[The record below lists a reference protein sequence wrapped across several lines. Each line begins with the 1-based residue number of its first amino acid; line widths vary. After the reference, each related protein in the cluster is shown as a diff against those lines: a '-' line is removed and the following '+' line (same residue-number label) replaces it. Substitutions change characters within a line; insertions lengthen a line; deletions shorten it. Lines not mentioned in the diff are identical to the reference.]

1 MPEISVIIPVYNKRK
16 YIETTLRSVLEQSF
30 RDLEVIA
37 VNDGSTDES
46 LVVLNQMAEVDQRV
60 RVIDIPNGGVS
71 NARNVGLACA
81 RGQWIQFLDA
91 DDLLE
96 PEYFSKVMDF
106 LKENPVDILF
116 SGFTMVDSNMNL
128 IKEIALPEEGFKNQ
142 EQLCRSFIQY
152 QYNNGFFGFISNK
165 FFRHSLLE
173 RSGARFPVGTTLA
186 EDLDFYARLYPAV
199 EAAYFWSGKSFCYLQ
214 TETNYTHNVKIDYY
228 SQLEIHLDIKAW
240 FQKSGL
246 YLTYK
251 DQLDSKIAQYAA
263 YILFYAHEDGKDLS
277 EGFAFLRGR
286 PEIMAC
292 IDPRYMNGFYKMILL
307 ALKRGKLSAIKGM
320 FAIRSGARSLYR
332 SIIHHE

>member
-1 MPEISVIIPVYNKRK
+1 
-16 YIETTLRSVLEQSF
+16 
-30 RDLEVIA
+30 
-37 VNDGSTDES
+37 
-46 LVVLNQMAEVDQRV
+46 
-60 RVIDIPNGGVS
+60 
-71 NARNVGLACA
+71 
-81 RGQWIQFLDA
+81 
-91 DDLLE
+91 
-96 PEYFSKVMDF
+96 
-106 LKENPVDILF
+106 
-116 SGFTMVDSNMNL
+116 MVDSNMNL
-128 IKEIALPEEGFKNQ
+128 IKEIASPDEGFKNQ
-142 EQLCRSFIQY
+142 EQLCHSFIQY
-152 QYNNGFFGFISNK
+152 QYGNGFFGFISNK

-277 EGFAFLRGR
+277 EGFAFLRSR
-286 PEIMAC
+286 PEIMEC

>member
-307 ALKRGKLSAIKGM
+307 ALKRGKLSAIKGI